1 MKHANVSIFIPHAG
15 CPQQCSFCNQ
25 RSITGQTQLMTP
37 QQVKDT
43 LERAAEHLKEKSHF
57 AEIAFFGGS
66 FTAIERS
73 YMLSLLEAAAPF
85 VRDKMFTGIRIST
98 RPDAIDDEVLMILR
112 QYGVT
117 VIELGAQSMD
127 DRVLRQNRRGH
138 TAEQVRNASKQIKKA
153 GFSLGLQMMTGLWGD
168 SVSGALQT
176 AQEIAQ
182 LDPDCVRIYPA
193 IIMRDTEL
201 AERYLSGEYIPMTLE
216 QSVELCGTLLEFFE
230 ERSIPV
236 IRLGLHSTP
245 ELLRDRLAGPWH
257 PAFRELCESRLFLRR
272 LQNAFTSQR
281 ILSGSFE
288 IYVAPSWVS
297 RAVGQKKCN
306 VAELSALGYNIQI
319 KSDPSVEPADFVLR
333 SQTQPESR

>member
-25 RSITGQTQLMTP
+25 RSITGQTQPTTP
-37 QQVKDT
+37 EQVKDT

-98 RPDAIDDEVLMILR
+98 RPDAIDDEILMVLR

-127 DRVLRQNRRGH
+127 DRVLRQNHRGH

-176 AQEIAQ
+176 ARDIAQ

-230 ERSIPV
+230 ERNIPV

-257 PAFRELCESRLFLRR
+257 PAFRELCESRLFVRR
-272 LQNAFTSQR
+272 LENVFTSQR
-281 ILSGSFE
+281 ISPGFFE
-288 IYVAPSWVS
+288 IRVAPSWVS

-306 VAELSALGYNIQI
+306 VAELSALGYTVQI
-319 KSDPSVEPADFVLR
+319 KPDPSVEPADFVLR